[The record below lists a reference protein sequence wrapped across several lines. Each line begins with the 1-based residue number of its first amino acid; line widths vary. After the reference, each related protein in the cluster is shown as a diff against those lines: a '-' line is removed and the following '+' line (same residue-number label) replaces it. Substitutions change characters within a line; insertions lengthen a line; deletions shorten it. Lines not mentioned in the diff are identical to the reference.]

1 MSYDII
7 KEHLHIL
14 LYYYGYEGEYN
25 MSRVE
30 KHRKYREEA
39 AASISSNQKS
49 IDNFKREST
58 QGFRHEPSGGFN
70 NMPTDNFSQDENPA
84 FDQGPAKIEAIDF
97 SKPIRRLNEDRLT
110 SHGTR
115 ADSPFHDKTQVKE
128 NTVKPNI
135 NIDVLRER
143 AKNHTANELFDI
155 DEAFNQLKTEH
166 ASPEMDTQLEV
177 MNNLFSDKLTEYN
190 STMQL
195 QTPATGTRK
204 VVIDEEKLMSLLDE
218 RERKLKQELLAKE
231 KQQQKKVMAESEKEL
246 KEREKRER
254 AEQARYEKEQARLEK
269 EQAKMAKEMKNT
281 NKESIPSA
289 APYEIQPAQMIK
301 TKNPGTVKNALALSN
316 GNDQWAV
323 QTQSLQKRV
332 KQHDYEFVNLEKN
345 IRKNNIII
353 LILIFILLGIFG
365 YLVYT
370 FVTA

>member
-1 MSYDII
+1 
-7 KEHLHIL
+7 
-14 LYYYGYEGEYN
+14 

-30 KHRKYREEA
+30 KHRKYREQA

-49 IDNFKREST
+49 IDNFNHKST

-70 NMPTDNFSQDENPA
+70 NMPVDNLSKDKNPA
-84 FDQGPAKIEAIDF
+84 FDQGLAKTEAIDF
-97 SKPIRRLNEDRLT
+97 NKPIRRPREDRLT

-115 ADSPFHDKTQVKE
+115 QDSPLHDKTQVKE
-128 NTVKPNI
+128 GGVKPNI
-135 NIDVLRER
+135 NIDDLRER

-155 DEAFNQLKTEH
+155 DEAFNKLKTEH

-218 RERKLKQELLAKE
+218 REQKLKQELLAKE
-231 KQQQKKVMAESEKEL
+231 KQQQKKVMAEIEKER

-254 AEQARYEKEQARLEK
+254 EEQARYEKEQARL
-269 EQAKMAKEMKNT
+269 ATEMN
-281 NKESIPSA
+281 SMQRGVPPSA
-289 APYEIQPAQMIK
+289 PPQKMQPAQMIE
-301 TKNPGTVKNALALSN
+301 TKNPGMTKNALALS
-316 GNDQWAV
+316 GGKDEWAV
-323 QTQSLQKRV
+323 QTQTLQKRV

-370 FVTA
+370 FVTS

>member
-1 MSYDII
+1 
-7 KEHLHIL
+7 
-14 LYYYGYEGEYN
+14 

-115 ADSPFHDKTQVKE
+115 SDSPFHDKTQVKDD
-128 NTVKPNI
+128 TVKPNI

-218 RERKLKQELLAKE
+218 REQKLKQELLAKE
-231 KQQQKKVMAESEKEL
+231 KQQQKKVMVESEKER

-254 AEQARYEKEQARLEK
+254 AEQARYEKEQARL
-269 EQAKMAKEMKNT
+269 AKEMKSMR
-281 NKESIPSA
+281 KEAAPSA
-289 APYEIQPAQMIK
+289 APYDIQPAQMIK
-301 TKNPGTVKNALALSN
+301 SKNPGTTKNALALS
-316 GNDQWAV
+316 GGDDQWAM

-353 LILIFILLGIFG
+353 IILIFILLGIFG

-370 FVTA
+370 FITA